1 VGKRSIIGGV
11 YMDIFEQIYEYEGI
25 KVDRLGMTAA
35 ITNQT
40 ITGLTLLLVDKGL
53 ITNEE
58 YQAYQE
64 KAKKIILEVMKEQQ
78 EKQKKEIEEKYG
90 AFGNMLLNI

>member
-1 VGKRSIIGGV
+1 
-11 YMDIFEQIYEYEGI
+11 MDIFEQAYEYEGI

-53 ITNEE
+53 ITTEE

-64 KAKKIILEVMKEQQ
+64 KAKKIIVSVMKEQQ

-90 AFGNMLLNI
+90 TFGSMLLNI